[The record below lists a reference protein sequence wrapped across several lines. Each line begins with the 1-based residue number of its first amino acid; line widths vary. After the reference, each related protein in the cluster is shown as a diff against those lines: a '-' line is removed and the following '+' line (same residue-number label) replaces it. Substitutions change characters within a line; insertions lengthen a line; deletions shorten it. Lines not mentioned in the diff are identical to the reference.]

1 MVEPGYLIRKPDG
14 EFVMVSRLLYG
25 LAEEMDGQRQI
36 GELTARLNHGLDQT
50 LDDDDTELLLEKLAP
65 HGLILGSEPSSP
77 KPRPFLALTNRAALV
92 PAKAVGRAADFL
104 RHLFHPPVVATVLAL
119 GTAAH
124 IAALRMAQPFDPT
137 DAFREPAALLAVVAI
152 TFMGGLFHEFG
163 HAAATS
169 YGGAKPGPIGVGVYI
184 LWPAFYVDLTESY
197 AMDRRSRVRTDVGG
211 VYFNLLLT
219 MVLGGAY
226 VATGNELWFWAL
238 LAQDVTIVQQFL
250 PFMRLDGYYLACDL
264 AGVPDLFSLVR
275 PVWSGLRR
283 VPLGANQSA
292 LTKKVRL
299 FVLSWTIAATVFL
312 SWFGL
317 NVAFHAPRIFE
328 LAWRVIRQT
337 WSMGFQD
344 LVGGAPVAG
353 AAGILVAGLVTV
365 QASALAL
372 VILRFSRLIARALN
386 PLAVKGSGRKRTAP
400 DQPSLLCQ
408 SR

>member
-1 MVEPGYLIRKPDG
+1 MGRFSGTGMVEPGYLIRKPDG

-25 LAEEMDGQRQI
+25 LAKELDGQRQI
-36 GELTARLNHGLDQT
+36 GEVTARLNRGLDLT
-50 LDDDDTELLLEKLAP
+50 LDEDDTELLLEKLAP
-65 HGLILGSEPSSP
+65 HGVILGSEPSAP
-77 KPRPFLALTNRAALV
+77 APHPFLAATNRATLV
-92 PAKAVGRAADFL
+92 PARAVGRAADFL
-104 RHLFHPPVVATVLAL
+104 RHLFHPAVVVTVLAL
-119 GTAAH
+119 ATAAH
-124 IAALRMAQPFDPT
+124 IAALRMGQPFDPT
-137 DAFREPAALLAVVAI
+137 NAFREPAALLAVVAI

-169 YGGAKPGPIGVGVYI
+169 YGGAQPGPIGVGVYI
-184 LWPAFYVDLTESY
+184 LWPAFYADITESY

-226 VATGNELWFWAL
+226 VGTGNQLWFWAL

-275 PVWSGLRR
+275 PVWSGLRG
-283 VPLGANQSA
+283 VPLGPNQIA

-299 FVLSWTIAATVFL
+299 FVMSWTIAASVFL

-317 NVAFHAPRIFE
+317 NVALHAPRIFD
-328 LAWRVIRQT
+328 LAWTVIRQT
-337 WSMGFQD
+337 WSLGFRD
-344 LVGGAPVAG
+344 LAGGAPVAG

-372 VILRFSRLIARALN
+372 VILRFSRLFAGALKS
-386 PLAVKGSGRKRTAP
+386 LAVKVSGRRRTAP
-400 DQPSLLCQ
+400 
-408 SR
+408 

>member
-1 MVEPGYLIRKPDG
+1 
-14 EFVMVSRLLYG
+14 
-25 LAEEMDGQRQI
+25 
-36 GELTARLNHGLDQT
+36 
-50 LDDDDTELLLEKLAP
+50 
-65 HGLILGSEPSSP
+65 
-77 KPRPFLALTNRAALV
+77 LV
-92 PAKAVGRAADFL
+92 
-104 RHLFHPPVVATVLAL
+104 
-119 GTAAH
+119 
-124 IAALRMAQPFDPT
+124 
-137 DAFREPAALLAVVAI
+137 
-152 TFMGGLFHEFG
+152 GGLFHEFG
-163 HAAATS
+163 HAAATA

-219 MVLGGAY
+219 AALGGAY
-226 VATGNELWFWAL
+226 VTTGNELWFWAL

-275 PVWSGLRR
+275 PVWSSLRG

-299 FVLSWTIAATVFL
+299 FVLSWTITATVFL

-317 NVAFHAPRIFE
+317 NAAFHAPRIFE

-337 WSMGFQD
+337 WSMGFRD
-344 LVGGAPVAG
+344 LVGGAPVSG

-365 QASALAL
+365 QASALVL
-372 VILRFSRLIARALN
+372 VILRLSRLIARALY
-386 PLAVKGSGRKRTAP
+386 PLAVKALGRKRTAP
-400 DQPSLLCQ
+400 
-408 SR
+408 

>member
-14 EFVMVSRLLYG
+14 EFVMVSRLIYR
-25 LAEEMDGQRQI
+25 LAEELDGQRQI
-36 GELTARLNHGLDQT
+36 EELTARINHGLDQT

-65 HGLILGSEPSSP
+65 HGLILGSEPSAP

-92 PAKAVGRAADFL
+92 PAKGVGGAADFL

-119 GTAAH
+119 GIAAH
-124 IAALRMAQPFDPT
+124 TAALRMAQPFDPT

-152 TFMGGLFHEFG
+152 TLVGGLFHEFG
-163 HAAATS
+163 HAAATA

-184 LWPAFYVDLTESY
+184 LWPAFYVELTESY

-219 MVLGGAY
+219 AALGGAY
-226 VATGNELWFWAL
+226 VTTGNELWFWAL

-275 PVWSGLRR
+275 PVWSSLRG
-283 VPLGANQSA
+283 VPLGANKSA

-299 FVLSWTIAATVFL
+299 FVLSWTITATVFL

-317 NVAFHAPRIFE
+317 NAAFHAPRILE

-337 WSMGFQD
+337 WSMGFRE
-344 LVGGAPVAG
+344 LVGGAPVSG

-365 QASALAL
+365 QASALVL
-372 VILRFSRLIARALN
+372 VILRLSRLIARALY
-386 PLAVKGSGRKRTAP
+386 PLAVKALGRKRTAP
-400 DQPSLLCQ
+400 
-408 SR
+408 